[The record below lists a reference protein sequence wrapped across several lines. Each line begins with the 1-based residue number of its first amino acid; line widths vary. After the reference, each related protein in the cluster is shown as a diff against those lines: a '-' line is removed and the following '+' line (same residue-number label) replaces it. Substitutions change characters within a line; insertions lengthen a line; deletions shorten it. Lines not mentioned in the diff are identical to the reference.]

1 MGDHNSIRSSLA
13 RGVSDEQD
21 RAQPVL
27 RHVRTLVS
35 HLSRNSIV
43 KRFVLAVAAVAFLSQ
58 PLVAQ
63 EGPRIAHQ
71 PSSRLPFSAAVQVGN
86 TYWLSGKLGASSETR
101 AMTEGRM
108 GAETHNIMRA
118 FGTLLEEMGMDYGD
132 LVRATVYLTDIDD
145 YAEMNEAYSQYF
157 EGIDAPSRVAMAVSG
172 LVGGALI
179 EISFIAVQTD

>member
-1 MGDHNSIRSSLA
+1 
-13 RGVSDEQD
+13 
-21 RAQPVL
+21 
-27 RHVRTLVS
+27 
-35 HLSRNSIV
+35 V
-43 KRFVLAVAAVAFLSQ
+43 KRFVLALAAAAFVSQ
-58 PLVAQ
+58 PLAAQ

-86 TYWLSGKLGASSETR
+86 TYWLSGKLGANAETR

-118 FGTLLEEMGMDYGD
+118 FGALLEELGMDYGD
-132 LVRATVYLTDIDD
+132 LVRATVYLTDIDG
-145 YAEMNEAYSQYF
+145 YSEMNEAYAQYF

-179 EISFIAVQTD
+179 EISFIAVKTD